1 MDSDVIAKMK
11 GTFVERPTKTA
22 KKTGEITGESRKERK
37 RRLAAEKSRN
47 RDAEG
52 HGGMN
57 MDTGEQPPNKIL
69 FCTNLPEETTEQM
82 LAMLFNQ

>member
-1 MDSDVIAKMK
+1 MK

-22 KKTGEITGESRKERK
+22 KKLGELQGESKKERK
-37 RRLAAEKSRN
+37 RRLAAEKSKSRG
-47 RDAEG
+47 DADG
-52 HGGMN
+52 HGGIN
-57 MDTGEQPPNKIL
+57 METGEQPPNKIL